1 MFFLQ
6 NGRRDSK
13 SAILF
18 LHSYTRYLE
27 SSSSLFHGLFVLFTV
42 NTTDQLKNST
52 EEFLLM
58 VRTNAKDLERNDAE
72 QKIKYFRILSET
84 RKQSAFCEPMERGK
98 DKDLAGVVEVAI
110 ESWPG
115 WDLNPQPLNFVQT
128 L

>member
-42 NTTDQLKNST
+42 NTTDQLKK
-52 EEFLLM
+52 FLLM
-58 VRTNAKDLERNDAE
+58 IRTNVKDLERNDAE

-115 WDLNPQPLNFVQT
+115 WDLNPR
-128 L
+128 